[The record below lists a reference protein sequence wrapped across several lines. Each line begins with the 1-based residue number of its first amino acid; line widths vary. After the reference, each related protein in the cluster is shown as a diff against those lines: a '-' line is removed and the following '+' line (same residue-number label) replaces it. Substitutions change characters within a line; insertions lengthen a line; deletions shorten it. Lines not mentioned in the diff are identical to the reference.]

1 MIRTAEISPN
11 RNQHQKLHLFDEDK
25 TQLDLPKW
33 EEITYFKEKK
43 EITHEE
49 LKSLETHI
57 NEALTKTSEIEKM
70 RENVID
76 SLKKFNPAQ
85 FSWKKYFSFKDK
97 QYTRNLVLQNELFE
111 LLIICWDYDCQTPIH
126 DHPSNGCWMFG
137 VKGRFNE
144 EKFVSNMDEELVK
157 ICHSEL
163 QEGDIAYIHDSIGL
177 HSVGNSSKRER
188 AVTLHLY
195 SPPIKKCYVY
205 KEDGAKFPKILRNQI
220 KETDG

>member
-1 MIRTAEISPN
+1 MIRTSEKSVIP
-11 RNQHQKLHLFDEDK
+11 NQHQQFTFFEEDK
-25 TQLDLPKW
+25 SQLYLSKW
-33 EEITYFKEKK
+33 EEITSFKEKR

-57 NEALTKTSEIEKM
+57 NEGLTKTSEIAKM

-76 SLKKFNPAQ
+76 SLKKFDPAQ
-85 FSWKKYFSFKDK
+85 YSWQKYFSFKDK

-144 EKFVSNMDEELVK
+144 EKFVANSEGELVK
-157 ICHSEL
+157 ISHAEL

-177 HSVGNSSKRER
+177 HSVGNSSKQER

-205 KEDGAKFPKILRNQI
+205 KEDGVKFPVILKNQI
-220 KETDG
+220 KEADV